1 MDTTTS
7 RGRDVAYQLHPFTNL
22 GRHETEGPLVIS
34 RGKGVYVYDESGREY
49 LEALAGLWC
58 TALGFGEPRL
68 AEAAFRQLNTLP
80 YYHQFGGKA
89 NDVAIRLA
97 ERLVKLMPVPMSK
110 VFFNNSGSEANESAV
125 KLVWYYNN
133 AKGRPRKK
141 KIIARQR
148 GYHGTTM
155 VAASLTGLAASHRDF
170 DLPIPQVRHTDC
182 PYHFRYAH
190 PAESEEQ
197 FASRIAENLDQQI
210 QREDPETVAA
220 FIAEPVMGAGG
231 VIVPPATYFEKI
243 QAVLKK
249 HDVLLIADE
258 VICGFGRTGRM
269 FGTETFGMKPDIMT
283 MAKAITSGYL
293 PLSATLISDEIY
305 RACVGQSEKLGIFAH
320 GYTYTG
326 HPAACAVALE
336 VLDIFEE
343 RDLLGHV
350 RRVSP
355 LLQEGVRKL
364 AGHPLVGEV
373 RGVGLVAGM
382 ELVPDKP
389 GRGAFD
395 PPGSAGALFVQ
406 RAQANGLIVRNL
418 QDTVALC
425 PPLIISEGEIEE
437 LLRKFGKALDETA
450 ASLKRA

>member
-1 MDTTTS
+1 MRHLSASDWRALGYPLMDTSTS
-7 RGRDVAYQLHPFTNL
+7 RRRDVAYQLHPFTNL
-22 GRHETEGPLVIS
+22 GRHESEGPLVIS
-34 RGKGVYVYDESGREY
+34 RGKGVYVYDEAGREY

-58 TALGFGEPRL
+58 TALGFGETRL
-68 AEAAFRQLNTLP
+68 ADAAYRQLSRLP

-89 NDVAIRLA
+89 NDVAITLA
-97 ERLVKLMPVPMSK
+97 ERIVKLMPVPMSK

-133 AKGRPRKK
+133 ARGRHRKK
-141 KIIARQR
+141 K
-148 GYHGTTM
+148 
-155 VAASLTGLAASHRDF
+155 
-170 DLPIPQVRHTDC
+170 
-182 PYHFRYAH
+182 
-190 PAESEEQ
+190 
-197 FASRIAENLDQQI
+197 
-210 QREDPETVAA
+210 

-258 VICGFGRTGRM
+258 VICGFGRTGKM
-269 FGTETFGMKPDIMT
+269 FGTETFGMKPDIIT

-293 PLSATLISDEIY
+293 PLSATMISDEIY
-305 RACVGQSEKLGIFAH
+305 RACVGQSEKLGVFAH

-343 RDLLGHV
+343 RDLLAHV
-350 RRVSP
+350 GRVGP
-355 LLQEGVRKL
+355 MLQDGVRKL

-373 RGVGLVAGM
+373 RGVGLMTGM

-389 GRGAFD
+389 GRGTFD
-395 PPGSAGALFVQ
+395 PLGKAGALFVQ
-406 RAQANGLIVRNL
+406 RAQANGLIVRN
-418 QDTVALC
+418 
-425 PPLIISEGEIEE
+425 
-437 LLRKFGKALDETA
+437 
-450 ASLKRA
+450 